1 MKLSKE
7 TVNLIKNFAGINSN
21 LLLKS
26 GNKLATISGQKNVMA
41 DATVTE
47 TFPDFAIYDLNEFL
61 GAMSLF
67 EDPELDFQDKYVS
80 IKQGSMN
87 IKFFAADASN
97 LTAPQKAITFPE
109 AEINFRM
116 TSSMLDMIKKTS
128 SVLRAADVSIV
139 GDGSKVVAVVGD
151 KKNASGN
158 SFSEP
163 VGDTDK
169 TFKVNLKVENLKMLP
184 GDYDVS
190 ISSKK
195 ISRFKSPNTDLVIVI
210 KMDKVLIKTIK
221 WLSNIIR

>member
-7 TVNLIKNFAGINSN
+7 TLALFKNFASINQN
-21 LLLKS
+21 LLLKN
-26 GNKLATISGQKNVMA
+26 GNKLATISSQKNVMA
-41 DATVTE
+41 DATVAE

-67 EDPELDFQDKYVS
+67 DDPDLGFQEKFVS
-80 IKQGSMN
+80 ISQGSMK
-87 IKFFAADASN
+87 IKFFAADASV
-97 LTAPQKAITFPE
+97 LVAPQKAITFPE
-109 AEINFRM
+109 AEINF
-116 TSSMLDMIKKTS
+116 SLSAANLNMINKTA

-139 GDGSKVVAVVGD
+139 GDGSTVTAVVGD

-163 VGDTDK
+163 VGTTDK

-184 GDYDVS
+184 GDYAVS

-195 ISRFKSPNTDLVIVI
+195 ISRFKSPNSDLVYYVAVEA
-210 KMDKVLIKTIK
+210 D
-221 WLSNIIR
+221 SSFEF

>member
-1 MKLSKE
+1 MEKLMKLSKE
-7 TVNLIKNFAGINSN
+7 TTALIKNFAGINSN

-26 GNKLATISGQKNVMA
+26 GNKLATISSQKNVMA

-47 TFPDFAIYDLNEFL
+47 TFPDFGIYDLNEFL

-80 IKQGSMN
+80 ISQGSMK
-87 IKFFAADASN
+87 IKFFAADASV
-97 LTAPQKAITFPE
+97 LVAPQKAITFPD
-109 AEINFRM
+109 AEINFSI
-116 TSSMLDMIKKTS
+116 TSAMLNMINKTA
-128 SVLRAADVSIV
+128 SVLRASDVSIV
-139 GDGSKVVAVVGD
+139 GDGTKITAVVGD
-151 KKNASGN
+151 KKNATGN

-195 ISRFKSPNTDLVIVI
+195 ISRFKSPSSDLVYYVAVEA
-210 KMDKVLIKTIK
+210 DSTFDF
-221 WLSNIIR
+221 